1 MELIMTIVNLPVKSP
16 QEASLLLSALK
27 REQKLI
33 QWKIQKTQSRLEEF
47 EKKHNMSSGVFFKK
61 YEKGE
66 LGDDEPI
73 LTWAGEYQLF
83 LRYQTKLSHLEE
95 LIAEC
100 QRLF

>member
-1 MELIMTIVNLPVKSP
+1 MTTVNLPVKSP
-16 QEASLLLSALK
+16 QEVSLLLSALK

-33 QWKIQKTQSRLEEF
+33 QWEVQKTQSRLEEF
-47 EKKHNMSSGVFFKK
+47 EKTYNMSSEVFSKKK
-61 YEKGE
+61 YEAGE

-73 LTWAGEYQLF
+73 MSWAGEYQLF

-100 QRLF
+100 QRHTPA